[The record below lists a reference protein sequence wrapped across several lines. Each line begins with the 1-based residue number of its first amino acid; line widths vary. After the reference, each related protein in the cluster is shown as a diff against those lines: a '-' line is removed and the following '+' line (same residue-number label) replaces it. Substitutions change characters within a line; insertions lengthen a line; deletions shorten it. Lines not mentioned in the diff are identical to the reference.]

1 MFGQITNRKEEKL
14 YILIA
19 TSTNDIKPYIEVDT
33 WENCIGILK
42 CMIKEKHTDRVFI
55 QLIHKEVNEEM
66 HRAEASIR
74 CNRKGYGSDFF
85 RYITIEPLYTDAW

>member
-14 YILIA
+14 YILTA
-19 TSTNDIKPYIEVDT
+19 VSTNDIKPYIEVDT
-33 WENCIGILK
+33 WETCIGILK
-42 CMIKEKHTDRVFI
+42 CMTKEKHTDRVLV

-66 HRAEASIR
+66 HKAEASVR
-74 CNRKGYGSDFF
+74 CNRRGYGSDFF

>member
-1 MFGQITNRKEEKL
+1 MFGQITNKKGEKL
-14 YILIA
+14 YILTA
-19 TSTNDIKPYIEVDT
+19 VSTNDIKPYIEIDT
-33 WENCIGILK
+33 WENCIGVLK
-42 CMIKEKHTDRVFI
+42 CMTKEQHTDRVLI

-66 HRAEASIR
+66 HKAEASIR